1 MKSVTIAGD
10 VGKVRISVESYE
22 REKFEDIEDAN
33 WLNCKIEFDIIGFSG
48 SYPASIE
55 TKDFIDFYNCVNLIL
70 DNYDG
75 IAIFE
80 TKEESIFLNIR
91 MLKTGGATI
100 TGTLRNIDKA
110 NITVDFTF
118 DSDQTYISKA
128 AIELNNITKHFPF
141 RSVD

>member
-22 REKFEDIEDAN
+22 RDKFEDIEDAN
-33 WLNCKIEFDIIGFSG
+33 WLNCRIEFDIIGFSG
-48 SYPASIE
+48 IYPASIE

-70 DNYDG
+70 NNFDG
-75 IAIFE
+75 IAKLE
-80 TKEESIFLNIR
+80 TKEESINLNIK

-110 NITVDFTF
+110 NITVDFSF

-128 AIELNNITKHFPF
+128 AIELNKITKHFPF
-141 RSVD
+141 RSLD